1 MGLCA
6 SFMTCGV
13 NIKCDKFIFQCQNK
27 DEDFFFI
34 GNFDYIV
41 TVSNTW

>member
-13 NIKCDKFIFQCQNK
+13 NIKWDKIIFQCQNK